1 MSEPVEETIGKGT
14 WIDKIAN
21 TIAEREKKLS
31 RSTGLIR
38 VESGL
43 GASGIP
49 HIGSMGDAVRAYGI
63 SLALKNMGFNSEL
76 IAFSDDLDGL
86 RKVPHGMPEWLNDY
100 ICRPVSS
107 IPDPFGGCHNSYGD
121 HMSSLL
127 LEGLDASNIKYVFK
141 SGTKTYKEG
150 ILADQTHAILSKS
163 KQIGDKISESTGQ
176 QKYMQFLPYFPIC
189 EQCSRL
195 YVANSIEYI
204 SDERAV
210 SYTCSG
216 NTIGK
221 KPIKGCGHSGLAKI
235 DLGNGKLAWKVE
247 FAARWQA
254 FDIRFEAFGKD
265 IMDSVKINDWIS
277 EEILNYHHP
286 LHAKYEMF
294 LDKGGKK
301 ISKSAGNVLTPQK
314 WLQYGT
320 PQSLLLLLFKRI
332 SGTRHV
338 GIDDIPQLMDEYD
351 LYEDLYFG
359 KVKEPNDSKRIK
371 LNGIYEYINHLDPPK
386 TYPGLH
392 IPYRILIQQA
402 ELFKN
407 QTIESNIVNQILER
421 LKKYGLVKNE
431 DYSNKLLQ
439 KKINLAIRW
448 ANELSDIDQNE
459 HTTSNLVETGGN
471 ILLSSQQKAI
481 LKKIKVEFEN
491 LQQKV
496 HGTRTE
502 KDTRELS
509 LSPPSSN
516 NDELAQEV
524 QSIIFNSAKSNNIQ
538 PKEVFRLFYQILIN
552 SERGPRLGNYIAD
565 LGLQNVIATL
575 EKKIS

>member
-1 MSEPVEETIGKGT
+1 MSKTVEDIIGKGT

-21 TIAEREKKLS
+21 TIVQREKKLA
-31 RSTGLIR
+31 RSTDLIR

-63 SLALKNMGFNSEL
+63 SLALQNLGFKSEL
-76 IAFSDDLDGL
+76 VAFSDDLDGL
-86 RKVPHGMPEWLNDY
+86 RKVPYGMPEWLNDY
-100 ICRPVSS
+100 ICKPVSS
-107 IPDPFGGCHNSYGD
+107 IPDPFGDCHGSYGD

-141 SGTKTYKEG
+141 SGTKTYKDG
-150 ILADQTHAILSKS
+150 ILAKQTHTILSKS
-163 KQIGDKISESTGQ
+163 KLIGDKISESTGQ
-176 QKYMQFLPYFPIC
+176 QKYTQFLPYFPIC
-189 EQCSRL
+189 EQCNRL
-195 YVANSIEYI
+195 YVANSIEYLPE
-204 SDERAV
+204 ERV
-210 SYTCSG
+210 VTYTCSG

-221 KPIKGCGHSGLAKI
+221 KPIKGCGHEGQAKI

-277 EEILNYHHP
+277 EEILSYHHP

-301 ISKSAGNVLTPQK
+301 ISKSAGNVLTPQM

-320 PQSLLLLLFKRI
+320 AQSLLLLLFKRI

-351 LYEDLYFG
+351 MYEDIYFG

-371 LNGIYEYINHLDPPK
+371 LNGIYEYINHLEPPK
-386 TYPGLH
+386 TYPALH

-402 ELFKN
+402 GLFRN
-407 QTIESNIVNQILER
+407 QSVKANIVNQILER

-431 DYSNKLLQ
+431 DYADKLLQ
-439 KKINLAIRW
+439 EKINLAVSW
-448 ANELSDIDQNE
+448 AKDLSDSELKGDSDLGE
-459 HTTSNLVETGGN
+459 SGDPLK
-471 ILLSSQQKAI
+471 LSVQQKTLI
-481 LKKIKVEFEN
+481 QKIIVEFET

-496 HGTRTE
+496 KGFQAE
-502 KDTRELS
+502 ESNSQS
-509 LSPPSSN
+509 LNNN
-516 NDELAQEV
+516 NDELAQEI
-524 QSIIFNSAKSNNIQ
+524 QSIIFHNAKSNNLQ

-565 LGLQNVIATL
+565 LGLPNVIMTL
-575 EKKIS
+575 RQKLSY